1 MIFLIFVSL
10 RCISSYHDSR
20 YPDKISIGPGPFLTT
35 SAPIYPTDFGD
46 DITGD
51 LSPDFAGD
59 LNDFL
64 NEAYVE
70 DFNED
75 LTEARWYI
83 SVWLQILRVL
93 NSLTRKVPDEVEMYQ
108 RANMSQV
115 AHYRT
120 SPKKFSQSK

>member
-83 SVWLQILRVL
+83 SV
-93 NSLTRKVPDEVEMYQ
+93 
-108 RANMSQV
+108 
-115 AHYRT
+115 
-120 SPKKFSQSK
+120 

>member
-1 MIFLIFVSL
+1 MIFLFFLSL
-10 RCISSYHDSR
+10 RCILSYHDSR
-20 YPDKISIGPGPFLTT
+20 YPDKIVIDPGPFLTT
-35 SAPIYPTDFGD
+35 SAPIYSTDFWN

-51 LSPDFAGD
+51 IAPDFAED

-83 SVWLQILRVL
+83 SV
-93 NSLTRKVPDEVEMYQ
+93 
-108 RANMSQV
+108 
-115 AHYRT
+115 
-120 SPKKFSQSK
+120 